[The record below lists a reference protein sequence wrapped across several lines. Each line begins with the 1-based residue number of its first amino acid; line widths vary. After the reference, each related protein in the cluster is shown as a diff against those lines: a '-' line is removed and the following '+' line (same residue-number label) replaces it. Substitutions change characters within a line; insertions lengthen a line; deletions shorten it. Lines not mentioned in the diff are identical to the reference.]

1 MSQQQN
7 NTISLE
13 ALAIQKAINAGHKD
27 PRSCPKHQACLNVN
41 GLNRGILDYKVVSIK
56 KIITNNVR
64 VQDIDVKYCEDEIGP
79 LIQRKMM
86 QVPTT
91 MGLNYPL
98 LVTQKGN
105 YYHLISGHNRK
116 WSVSNIL
123 GKDKIPVFIVDNKGT
138 PIEKLIGRIVAN
150 SKTENDN
157 RRYKMID
164 AILHLQEFELNN
176 GFSDTNDIEQT
187 RKEFE
192 NFMDKIHPFQFTSPT
207 ARGKIFKGW
216 QKTSKKATSIH
227 ITWDE
232 NYEDSILSRN
242 MYPTRYYLTESNKKK
257 KHSWL
262 SNVCEKQKCFVD
274 IAIREDMTPRM
285 CFSLMRKWLDPD
297 FREKFDG
304 YSMHLIIKINSVP
317 SNEIDLKQTQKRY
330 LEEVITI
337 NNVLKNCKNNL
348 PLIEKIIFPI
358 RLKEQKK
365 DHIYVYD
372 KKSDKFK

>member
-27 PRSCPKHQACLNVN
+27 PRSCPKHQACLNVD

-242 MYPTRYYLTESNKKK
+242 MYPTRYYLTESNK
-257 KHSWL
+257 
-262 SNVCEKQKCFVD
+262 
-274 IAIREDMTPRM
+274 
-285 CFSLMRKWLDPD
+285 
-297 FREKFDG
+297 FDG